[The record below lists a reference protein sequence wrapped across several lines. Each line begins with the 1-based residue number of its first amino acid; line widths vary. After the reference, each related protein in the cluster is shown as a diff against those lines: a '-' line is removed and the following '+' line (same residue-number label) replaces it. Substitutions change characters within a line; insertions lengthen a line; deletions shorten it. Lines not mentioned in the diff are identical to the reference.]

1 MTQTVQGSIRDFM
14 VTVLSTM
21 LVGEPRG
28 IGEWDFAAL
37 IEGDHHRL
45 LVDTGARPDMLLKN
59 TQN

>member
-1 MTQTVQGSIRDFM
+1 MNKTTQGSLHDFTI
-14 VTVLSTM
+14 TVLSTM
-21 LVGEPRG
+21 LVGERRG

-45 LVDTGARPDMLLKN
+45 LVDTGARPDTLLKN